1 MGDAALVARDLSG
14 LRDARAPGRGVRRLE
29 RRGLLLG
36 IAAPACAVMP
46 GGVPPLGAAFQFL
59 FTMLAGATFI
69 RGAVGA
75 RSLRPAMVV
84 HALYDAVAFDLA
96 RLVVA
101 GAGHGP
107 LLALGGIA
115 LVPGVRWL
123 VRLRSLDGAE
133 PYAR

>member
-1 MGDAALVARDLSG
+1 VGDAALVARDLSG

-29 RRGLLLG
+29 RRGPVLG

-59 FTMLAGATFI
+59 FTML
-69 RGAVGA
+69 
-75 RSLRPAMVV
+75 
-84 HALYDAVAFDLA
+84 
-96 RLVVA
+96 A